1 MEEEDTKTSSSE
13 ALSACTSTTS
23 IGVGSGG
30 EGRISIFF
38 LLDSPG
44 DDDDGVDGVT
54 DFSGNAEEDDDD
66 DDGVTDFSGNAE
78 EGAVAVGV
86 AVISGDAEEETS
98 DCDVIGG
105 VDDGGCGAST
115 GVGGKRRFGT
125 APDGGGS
132 DNGVD
137 LLIFRRVFGPHFPLA
152 ETTADVIVVD
162 EEKEDNVV
170 ATDADAVT
178 VVVIVVVVIIVFAE
192 EDFATDIG
200 ADETTVM
207 VVDAGEVIDVFMAV
221 VVVGDV
227 AADDNAAEDVA
238 ADDDAA
244 DGVAAT
250 IIGVRAVEK
259 SDGCNSSDGL
269 DATKASKSALLSAY
283 SFLRSATSSA
293 VLAAA

>member
-23 IGVGSGG
+23 IGVGGGG

-38 LLDSPG
+38 LLD
-44 DDDDGVDGVT
+44 DDDDGDNDGVT

-105 VDDGGCGAST
+105 VDEGGCGAST

-170 ATDADAVT
+170 ATNTDAVT

-207 VVDAGEVIDVFMAV
+207 VVDAGEVIDVIMAV
-221 VVVGDV
+221 VEGDV
-227 AADDNAAEDVA
+227 AVDDV
-238 ADDDAA
+238 AA

-250 IIGVRAVEK
+250 IIGVRVVEK